1 MMFEMRAALHRPS
14 QLHEKCLFT
23 ILRVHIHMRSRLQEL
38 SNTEALLSRN
48 MSVLSVC
55 SHRIPSYYSWHS
67 VQVDDEGGRTAMRE
81 RANTHAYKHLPCER
95 RWREL
100 ASSTKQTEQ

>member
-1 MMFEMRAALHRPS
+1 MMFEMRAALHRPT

-38 SNTEALLSRN
+38 SNTAALLSRN
-48 MSVLSVC
+48 TSVLSVC
-55 SHRIPSYYSWHS
+55 SHRISSYYSWHS
-67 VQVDDEGGRTAMRE
+67 VHVDDEGGRTAMRE

-95 RWREL
+95 DAREH
-100 ASSTKQTEQ
+100 